1 MNDDGKPCPGLF
13 GPCYSPVT
21 HYLESI
27 DGRPPL
33 GLCTEHW
40 NWTMQLEAMLDADPE
55 FKRKFAEEL
64 EKAESG
70 GIQ

>member
-1 MNDDGKPCPGLF
+1 
-13 GPCYSPVT
+13 
-21 HYLESI
+21 
-27 DGRPPL
+27 
-33 GLCTEHW
+33 
-40 NWTMQLEAMLDADPE
+40 MQLEAMLDADPE